1 MSDGATLSG
10 VRGTLDIDTAP
21 LAGVLA
27 RLRTAGAELG
37 EPLEAIGA
45 VLVANTMRRF
55 ETGQAPGGAPWIVS
69 LRAKI
74 RGGQTLVD
82 TARLKQSFSS
92 RVFGKV
98 VEWGTNVLYA
108 AIHQFGGTIL
118 PKKGPFLIF
127 TNAQGFK
134 VFARKVVMPA
144 RPFVGFD
151 DDDRTDVR
159 EILIEHLRRVG
170 GVSPEGSAAPGGAA

>member
-1 MSDGATLSG
+1 MSDGVRATIE
-10 VRGTLDIDTAP
+10 IDTSPVAD
-21 LAGVLA
+21 VLA
-27 RLRTAGAELG
+27 RLARAGAEL
-37 EPLEAIGA
+37 EQPLDAIGA
-45 VLVANTMRRF
+45 VLVANTVHRF
-55 ETGQAPGGAPWIVS
+55 ETGQAPGGAPWLQS

-92 RVFGKV
+92 LVIGKLV
-98 VEWGTNVLYA
+98 VWGTNVLYA

-118 PKKGPFLIF
+118 PRKGPFLIF
-127 TNAQGFK
+127 TNAQGIK

-151 DDDRTDVR
+151 KDDETDVR
-159 EILIEHLRRVG
+159 EILVEHLQRIG
-170 GVSPEGSAAPGGAA
+170 GASAPQGGAA